1 MPPFF
6 KLKQDFRIAANFSS
20 MKLKFF
26 LSLFFFFSDSFI
38 FLFETM
44 FLLCFYFCNDDHKKT
59 FPFLAQDFSLI
70 I

>member
-26 LSLFFFFSDSFI
+26 LFFSDSFI

-44 FLLCFYFCNDDHKKT
+44 FLLCFCFCNDDHKKT